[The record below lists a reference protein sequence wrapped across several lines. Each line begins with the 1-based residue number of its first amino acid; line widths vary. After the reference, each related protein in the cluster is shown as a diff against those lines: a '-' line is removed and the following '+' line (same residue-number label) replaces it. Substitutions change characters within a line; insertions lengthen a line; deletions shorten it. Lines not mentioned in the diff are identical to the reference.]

1 MTHFV
6 VNNSV
11 KELKSVKNSRKN
23 FIKLAQFWRMIN
35 EPKVW
40 EVRGSVLVS
49 TKKLEALKFGFVTQV
64 SYLHLVLSL
73 GSWYKKKAI
82 M

>member
-1 MTHFV
+1 MKKFHKTG
-6 VNNSV
+6 SV
-11 KELKSVKNSRKN
+11 LE
-23 FIKLAQFWRMIN
+23 N